1 VEIFL
6 DVIRDFRSGRARVG
20 YRPKALFQF
29 FLWLGLGCISFFS
42 AGGHDE
48 LNIENIDR
56 SRNSAL
62 TASIKH

>member
-1 VEIFL
+1 
-6 DVIRDFRSGRARVG
+6 VG